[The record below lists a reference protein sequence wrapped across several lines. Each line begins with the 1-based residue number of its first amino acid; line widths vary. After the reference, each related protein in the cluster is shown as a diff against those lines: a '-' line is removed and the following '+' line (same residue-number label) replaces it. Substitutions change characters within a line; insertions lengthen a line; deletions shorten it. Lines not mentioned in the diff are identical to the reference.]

1 MTKKFLTS
9 VADAYGYNDSTG
21 ALLFVGKT
29 LLDSSI
35 ETSLGNSDV
44 RGGRGNQL
52 QYVYYHT
59 AEMNITISDAQWN
72 LDFLAVGVGAS
83 VATGNNV
90 YAEETITLVASA
102 GTVAGTPL
110 AVTGSTLYGWVTH
123 LDGSVE
129 KVTFTG
135 SAFTCASGGA
145 TDTVCVRYY
154 ASNAASRSV
163 TIAANIIPSQVR
175 LVLEAQLNSSDE
187 VANKIGVV
195 QIHVPK
201 ATLTGAFS
209 ISMTPDGVSTTPLAA
224 RALASPDLST
234 AACTSVPVLAKIIE
248 IIDSANWYDDVV
260 GLSIAGGDFALTHPT
275 SSVLSVWA
283 VPSTGAAFKPP
294 VADLDFTSGTV
305 GTATIGLHTGIVTT
319 VAAGTTLL
327 TVAISA
333 APTVETSATLTVS

>member
-9 VADAYGYNDSTG
+9 VADVYGYDDSTG

-72 LDFLAVGVGAS
+72 LEFLAVGVGAD
-83 VATGNNV
+83 VVTGNNIFT
-90 YAEETITLVASA
+90 EETITLVANS

-123 LDGSVE
+123 LDGHVE
-129 KVTFTG
+129 KVTFSTKT
-135 SAFTCASGGA
+135 FTCSDGGA

-154 ASNAASRSV
+154 ALDSASRSV
-163 TIAANIIPSQVR
+163 TISSNIIPSQVH
-175 LVLEAQLNSSDE
+175 LVLEAQLNSSDD

-195 QIHVPK
+195 QIDVPK

-209 ISMTPDGVSTTPLAA
+209 ISMTPDGVASTPLAA
-224 RALASPDLST
+224 RALSSIDLQT
-234 AACTSVPVLAKIIE
+234 AACVNVPVLAKITE
-248 IIDSANWYDDVV
+248 ILDSANWYDNV
-260 GLSIAGGDFALTHPT
+260 IALAIQGGDFALTHPT
-275 SSVLSVWA
+275 TSTMSVWA
-283 VPSTGAAFKPP
+283 IPSSGASFKPP

-305 GTATIGLHTGIVTT
+305 GTATVGLHTGLVTT

-327 TVAISA
+327 TVVISSK
-333 APTVETSATLTVS
+333 TSVEASATLTVS

>member
-9 VADAYGYNDSTG
+9 VADCYGYDDSTG

-35 ETSLGNSDV
+35 ETSLGNTDV

-72 LDFLAVGVGAS
+72 LEFLAVGVGAN
-83 VATGNNV
+83 VATGNNIFT
-90 YAEETITLVASA
+90 EETITLVANA
-102 GTVAGTPL
+102 GSVAGTPL
-110 AVTGSTLYGWVTH
+110 AITGSTLYGWVSH
-123 LDGSVE
+123 LDGHVE

-135 SAFTCASGGA
+135 QAFTCSDGGA
-145 TDTVCVRYY
+145 TDTICIRYY
-154 ASNAASRSV
+154 AYDSASRSV
-163 TIAANIIPSQVR
+163 TIAANIIPSQVH
-175 LVLEAQLNSSDE
+175 LVLEAQLNSSDD

-195 QIHVPK
+195 QIDVPK

-209 ISMTPDGVSTTPLAA
+209 ISMTPDGVSSTPLAA
-224 RALASPDLST
+224 RALSSPDLQS
-234 AACTSVPVLAKIIE
+234 AACVNVPVLAKITE
-248 IIDSANWYDDVV
+248 ILDDANWYDNVI
-260 GLSIAGGDFALTHPT
+260 GLSIQGGDFALTHPDT
-275 SSVLSVWA
+275 RTLSIWAIPSS
-283 VPSTGAAFKPP
+283 GAAFKPP

-305 GTATIGLHTGIVTT
+305 GAATVGLHTGLVTT

-333 APTVETSATLTVS
+333 TPTIEASATLTVS